1 MTSKTPVRSA
11 EDVDEKALSYAEIK
25 ALAAGN
31 PLIIE
36 KTQLD
41 TDVSKLKLLKQ
52 SYLSEI
58 YRLEDMIAK
67 YYPNR
72 IKELEKEITN
82 IEKDINLINEW
93 LKYND
98 FETACKNYLD
108 CNYIN
113 FDDVDRIEK
122 INTSIKVHND
132 KKEQERKQKELER
145 IEQQK
150 AEQQRKIDQVNKDI
164 KENKTV
170 YGSSLQAVIYPAVKD
185 KIKVPLKT
193 LGSLFNIVSVKLDD
207 NFKMEYYRIYKKCK
221 MTDNMVK
228 YFNLIMQEYMQIME
242 AAA

>member
-82 IEKDINLINEW
+82 IEKDINLITKNTNIANE
-93 LKYND
+93 
-98 FETACKNYLD
+98 
-108 CNYIN
+108 
-113 FDDVDRIEK
+113 EK
-122 INTSIKVHND
+122 FSPMI
-132 KKEQERKQKELER
+132 
-145 IEQQK
+145 
-150 AEQQRKIDQVNKDI
+150 
-164 KENKTV
+164 
-170 YGSSLQAVIYPAVKD
+170 
-185 KIKVPLKT
+185 
-193 LGSLFNIVSVKLDD
+193 
-207 NFKMEYYRIYKKCK
+207 
-221 MTDNMVK
+221 
-228 YFNLIMQEYMQIME
+228 LII
-242 AAA
+242 ALI

>member
-1 MTSKTPVRSA
+1 MKYLIKRVDFNLLVTLDNTKIEHIQDNIYKIVSCFYDSKKHVICYDKQAWSIVCLKYQDFLIGFTSH
-11 EDVDEKALSYAEIK
+11 
-25 ALAAGN
+25 N
-31 PLIIE
+31 PNNDI
-36 KTQLD
+36 Q
-41 TDVSKLKLLKQ
+41 
-52 SYLSEI
+52 
-58 YRLEDMIAK
+58 
-67 YYPNR
+67 
-72 IKELEKEITN
+72 
-82 IEKDINLINEW
+82 KDINLINEW

>member
-82 IEKDINLINEW
+82 IEKDINLSISLTAMRNFRFAKQFHCLQNIKV
-93 LKYND
+93 LKVWKKLMNSYIIPMMYLKKKTIIIQW
-98 FETACKNYLD
+98 TACIFMLM
-108 CNYIN
+108 
-113 FDDVDRIEK
+113 E
-122 INTSIKVHND
+122 
-132 KKEQERKQKELER
+132 
-145 IEQQK
+145 
-150 AEQQRKIDQVNKDI
+150 
-164 KENKTV
+164 
-170 YGSSLQAVIYPAVKD
+170 VI
-185 KIKVPLKT
+185 I
-193 LGSLFNIVSVKLDD
+193 
-207 NFKMEYYRIYKKCK
+207 
-221 MTDNMVK
+221 
-228 YFNLIMQEYMQIME
+228 
-242 AAA
+242 

>member
-82 IEKDINLINEW
+82 IEKDINLITKNTNIANE
-93 LKYND
+93 
-98 FETACKNYLD
+98 
-108 CNYIN
+108 
-113 FDDVDRIEK
+113 
-122 INTSIKVHND
+122 
-132 KKEQERKQKELER
+132 
-145 IEQQK
+145 
-150 AEQQRKIDQVNKDI
+150 
-164 KENKTV
+164 
-170 YGSSLQAVIYPAVKD
+170 
-185 KIKVPLKT
+185 
-193 LGSLFNIVSVKLDD
+193 
-207 NFKMEYYRIYKKCK
+207 
-221 MTDNMVK
+221 
-228 YFNLIMQEYMQIME
+228 
-242 AAA
+242 